1 MTNITILVLT
11 LTLTG
16 APVASVVCA
25 AFCHQAPVA
34 HGHCYDDL
42 AVSDGAVMKSEV
54 GCTGA
59 VLGDSP
65 YLVTYR
71 AAGAAVPVTAS
82 ATPTLTL
89 TRTEAP
95 VRRLPH
101 VKLALPP
108 LVLRM

>member
-1 MTNITILVLT
+1 MTIITILALA

-34 HGHCYDDL
+34 HGHCYEDP
-42 AVSDGAVMKSEV
+42 AVSDGAVMKGEV

-71 AAGAAVPVTAS
+71 AAGAAVPVTTS
-82 ATPTLTL
+82 ATPTLNL

-95 VRRLPH
+95 VRRLPE
-101 VKLALPP
+101 VRSTLPP
-108 LVLRM
+108 VVLRM